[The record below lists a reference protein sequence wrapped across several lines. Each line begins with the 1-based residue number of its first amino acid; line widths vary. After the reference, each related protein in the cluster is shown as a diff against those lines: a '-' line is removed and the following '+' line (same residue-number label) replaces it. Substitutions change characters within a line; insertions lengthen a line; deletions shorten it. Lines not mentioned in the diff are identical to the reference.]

1 LHKFYGLT
9 AIIFID
15 IIETSKLIA
24 LLSNIIITFDKL
36 AKYAI
41 TNKRTITI
49 TIYSILVFFV
59 KFNYFIY

>member
-1 LHKFYGLT
+1 LHNFYGLI

-15 IIETSKLIA
+15 IIETSKLNA
-24 LLSNIIITFDKL
+24 LLSNIIIIFDNL

-41 TNKRTITI
+41 NNKRTITI

-59 KFNYFIY
+59 KFNYFIS